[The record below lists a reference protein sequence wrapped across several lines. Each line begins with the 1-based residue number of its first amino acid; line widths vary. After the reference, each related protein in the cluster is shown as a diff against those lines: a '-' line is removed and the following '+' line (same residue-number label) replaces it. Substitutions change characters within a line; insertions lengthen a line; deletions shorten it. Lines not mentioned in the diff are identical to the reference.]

1 MAKSTR
7 AARRRAVSSARRSR
21 SSWGWYALS
30 AVVVVAGVALILANR
45 SEPAEPTTTQHWHA
59 AFGVNVCGEWL
70 PNPETFEYSA
80 ANSSQIAGIH
90 THGDGLIHIHPHV
103 TSEAGENATIGKFF
117 SYGGWE
123 ADENSFTVWD
133 GQEHKTGDMCGDE
146 EATVRW
152 ELNGEPHDGSI
163 TSYRPKDGD
172 IIALALLPED
182 QEIGDPPAVAQL
194 QDPLAAEGGPGT
206 VAPTVQPPLAPD
218 ATAPAGE
225 TPTSVAGETPPTDA
239 PTGETSVPSA
249 P

>member
-1 MAKSTR
+1 
-7 AARRRAVSSARRSR
+7 
-21 SSWGWYALS
+21 
-30 AVVVVAGVALILANR
+30 
-45 SEPAEPTTTQHWHA
+45 
-59 AFGVNVCGEWL
+59 
-70 PNPETFEYSA
+70 
-80 ANSSQIAGIH
+80 
-90 THGDGLIHIHPHV
+90 
-103 TSEAGENATIGKFF
+103 
-117 SYGGWE
+117 
-123 ADENSFTVWD
+123 
-133 GQEHKTGDMCGDE
+133 MCGDE

-194 QDPLAAEGGPGT
+194 QDPLAAEGGPDRC
-206 VAPTVQPPLAPD
+206 PTVQPPLAPD

-225 TPTSVAGETPPTDA
+225 TPTSVAGETPLTDA